1 MATISVRRLNYGSV
15 YFGNWGYHLNESS
28 KLNEAFILEGATISV
43 ASKTIMTFILKTGL
57 LFQGV
62 V

>member
-15 YFGNWGYHLNESS
+15 YFGNWGYHLNDSS
-28 KLNEAFILEGATISV
+28 KINEFIFEGATISV